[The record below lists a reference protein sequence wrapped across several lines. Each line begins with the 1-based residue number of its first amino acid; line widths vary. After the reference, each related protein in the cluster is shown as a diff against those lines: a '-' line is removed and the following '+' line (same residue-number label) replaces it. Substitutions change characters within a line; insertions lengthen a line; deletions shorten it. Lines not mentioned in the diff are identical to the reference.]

1 MFSSET
7 SFGWDKEKKQENGG
21 SAPLDVST
29 GSIDVCVVAESVLV
43 FLPAEEKCCRT
54 AWSNTLKGSH
64 QPEVA

>member
-29 GSIDVCVVAESVLV
+29 GSIDMCVVAESVLV
-43 FLPAEEKCCRT
+43 FFTSRREML
-54 AWSNTLKGSH
+54 
-64 QPEVA
+64 